1 MPKRAWTVTVGGEA
15 HDVEVHWARFT
26 NAGRIEVDGDVVEAW
41 GFSVFGPTVHFKV
54 AGQAAILQ
62 PTMTGFD
69 LYVGGKKA
77 RKL

>member
-1 MPKRAWTVTVGGEA
+1 MPRRAWTVTVGGEA
-15 HDVEVHWARFT
+15 HDVEVHWARLT
-26 NAGRIEVDGDVVEAW
+26 NAGRIVVDGDVVEAW

-62 PTMTGFD
+62 PTMSGFD